1 MQTSNSKHNSNNI
14 KKIIHEI
21 RNIRFLDNNS
31 INDINKM
38 SHDEKM
44 EIILTFNIVLDTLK
58 TNYEALI

>member
-1 MQTSNSKHNSNNI
+1 MKTSRNNSNNM

-21 RNIRFLDNNS
+21 RNIRFLDNKM
-31 INDINKM
+31 INDISEL

-44 EIILTFNIVLDTLK
+44 EIIITFNVVLDTLK